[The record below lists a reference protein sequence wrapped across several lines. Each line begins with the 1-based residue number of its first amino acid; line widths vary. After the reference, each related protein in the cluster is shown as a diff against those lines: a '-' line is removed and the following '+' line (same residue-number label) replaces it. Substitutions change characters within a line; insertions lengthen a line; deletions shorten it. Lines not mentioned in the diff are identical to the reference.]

1 MKKLLIATAL
11 LSAFTFA
18 NATELTGASI
28 KGERVSKGQAY
39 GTVAGKLGQPDSVYD
54 YTKNIGGKETP
65 VREATYVDG
74 SKSYTIVV
82 ENGKVVA
89 IRSAR

>member
-1 MKKLLIATAL
+1 MKKLLIASAL
-11 LSAFTFA
+11 FAAFSLT
-18 NATELTGASI
+18 NATDLTGATI
-28 KGERVSKGQAY
+28 KGERVNKGQAY
-39 GTVAGKLGQPDSVYD
+39 GAVAAKLGQPDSVYD
-54 YTKNIGGKETP
+54 HVKTVKGEVIS

-74 SKSYTIVV
+74 SKSYTVVV